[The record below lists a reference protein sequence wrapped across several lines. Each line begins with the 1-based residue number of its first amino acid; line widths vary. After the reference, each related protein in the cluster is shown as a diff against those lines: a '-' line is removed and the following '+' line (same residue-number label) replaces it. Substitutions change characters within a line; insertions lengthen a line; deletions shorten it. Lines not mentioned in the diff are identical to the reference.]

1 MLSMQMQQQAQ
12 NQFMQQQLFQQVL
25 QQQMSLMNKRSA
37 HMEKNLF
44 HLMKRSKKCKG
55 KMG

>member
-37 HMEKNLF
+37 HMEKYLC